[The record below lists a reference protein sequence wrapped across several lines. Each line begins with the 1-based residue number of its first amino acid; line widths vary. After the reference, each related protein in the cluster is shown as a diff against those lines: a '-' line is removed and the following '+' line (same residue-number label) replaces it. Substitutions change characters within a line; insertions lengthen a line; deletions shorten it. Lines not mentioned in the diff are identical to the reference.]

1 MIRFST
7 AILKFAKKG
16 EKTGWSYIEIS
27 EKQAN
32 HLKPDSKV
40 SFRVKG
46 KLDSLTIKQKS
57 LIPMGG
63 GRFILPINGTMRK
76 AIGKQAGDK
85 IVVAMELDETKYILS
100 PDLMGCLKEEPASLT
115 FFQSLPGA
123 HQKYFSTWIESA
135 KTPETKAKRIAMAM
149 NGLAKQQGYGEMI
162 RENKSF
168 KF

>member
-7 AILKFAKKG
+7 TILKFARKG

-27 EKQAN
+27 AKQAN
-32 HLKPDSKV
+32 QLKQNSKV

-46 KLDSLTIKQKS
+46 KLDSLIIKQKS

-63 GRFILPINGTMRK
+63 GKFILPVNGIMRK
-76 AIGKQAGDK
+76 AIGKDAGDK
-85 IVVAMELDETKYILS
+85 ILVAMELDETKFVLS
-100 PDLMGCLKEEPASLT
+100 PDLMACLKDEPASLK

-123 HQKYFSTWIESA
+123 HQKYFSNWIESA
-135 KTPETKAKRIAMAM
+135 KASETKARRIAMAM

-168 KF
+168 KY